1 MNQVGRPA
9 EFTEASTSGAWPH
22 AALPIAHVRVGRR
35 AGRTPALKICETR
48 ELLAAQY
55 RMVPAPDPSREL
67 LARMNSRPFLI
78 ASKDAE
84 RLEVLV
90 PLAPR
95 RARRLRY
102 LVAATMASAF
112 AMSGLAAAGAL
123 PAPLQRGAA
132 SVASV
137 VSVDLPTPA
146 AIRMPDVRHPRVPHT
161 GRGQPTHPH
170 AVPAS
175 PPVVDIGA
183 SPVAGTPAPVFRS
196 GVDPSA
202 SAVASIPN
210 QTVAPPSE
218 LPTFRAAGPCGAGTS
233 ALAGSVERNW
243 RAARHAAARPASPAR
258 TLRRSPDGIQ
268 R

>member
-1 MNQVGRPA
+1 V
-9 EFTEASTSGAWPH
+9 
-22 AALPIAHVRVGRR
+22 AARR
-35 AGRTPALKICETR
+35 APDARVASGEESVSPALKICETR

-55 RMVPAPDPSREL
+55 RMLPAPEPSREL

-78 ASKDAE
+78 TSKDAE

-137 VSVDLPTPA
+137 VSVNLPTPA
-146 AIRMPDVRHPRVPHT
+146 AIRMPDVRHPRVPHA

-210 QTVAPPSE
+210 QTVPPLSE
-218 LPTFRAAGPCGAGTS
+218 LPTVAPP
-233 ALAGSVERNW
+233 ALAMPEL
-243 RAARHAAARPASPAR
+243 PPSPVPSSTSGAPPV
-258 TLRRSPDGIQ
+258 LPPLDPLLLLGL
-268 R
+268 

>member
-1 MNQVGRPA
+1 V
-9 EFTEASTSGAWPH
+9 
-22 AALPIAHVRVGRR
+22 AARR
-35 AGRTPALKICETR
+35 APDARVASGEERVSPALKVCEMR

-55 RMVPAPDPSREL
+55 RMASAPEPSREL
-67 LARMNSRPFLI
+67 LARMNSRAFLI
-78 ASKDAE
+78 TSTDAE

-123 PAPLQRGAA
+123 PAPLQREAA

-146 AIRMPDVRHPRVPHT
+146 AIPMRAVRHPRVPQAR
-161 GRGQPTHPH
+161 RGQPTHPH
-170 AVPAS
+170 AIPAS

-183 SPVAGTPAPVFRS
+183 SPVAATPAPVFRS

-202 SAVASIPN
+202 SAVDSIPN
-210 QTVAPPSE
+210 QTVPPLPDLPTVPPPAPAVPELPPAPVPSSASGAPPVMPP
-218 LPTFRAAGPCGAGTS
+218 LDPLLLLG
-233 ALAGSVERNW
+233 L
-243 RAARHAAARPASPAR
+243 
-258 TLRRSPDGIQ
+258 
-268 R
+268 